1 MKIFYITLLV
11 VVAVAMP
18 LWMAWCKAHSR
29 PYLRNWLA
37 SLLFGLPYLI
47 VAMFIPDL
55 LQTSGS
61 SIVNTLTILP
71 LFVGLSAFIGGLFYL
86 VITSNI
92 FGHKKNG
99 QYKTYRRVRDDVDV
113 HDYMKTDWKNNWTYS
128 WYRD

>member
-18 LWMAWCKAHSR
+18 LWMAWCRSHKK

-37 SLLFGLPYLI
+37 SLLFGLPYLA
-47 VAMFIPDL
+47 VAMAIPDL
-55 LQTSGS
+55 LHSES
-61 SIVNTLTILP
+61 SIINSLTILP
-71 LFVGLSAFIGGLFYL
+71 LFIGLSAFFGGLFYL
-86 VITSNI
+86 IISSNI
-92 FGHKKNG
+92 FS
-99 QYKTYRRVRDDVDV
+99 QKTGDQHRSYSSARDNVDV